1 MAPDTKIIITITRTI
16 PWEALEVANPTG
28 KSNQKMEKL
37 VLRMF
42 LEAPVVKIIDD
53 EEAVFGGI
61 EAQNQA
67 KNQSD
72 YHRANAQA
80 IACDVQADSQTKAPV
95 VKIIDDEEAVHENL
109 NETQS
114 TKHRLVEV
122 SREPKAVVGYLKSI
136 EDCGRSCCALE
147 STQEPW
153 PELFPDPD
161 GGKGGDGG
169 NHNVKV
175 LPQEEVP
182 CCGLVYYALV
192 EAVEACV
199 MLNPLPD
206 NSQPDVDVLPDPGG
220 RPKGQNNNPKDLAEA

>member
-1 MAPDTKIIITITRTI
+1 MLDEMLA
-16 PWEALEVANPTG
+16 
-28 KSNQKMEKL
+28 EKL
-37 VLRMF
+37 VLQRF
-42 LEAPVVKIIDD
+42 LEAEVEEIGV
-53 EEAVFGGI
+53 EAVADLQGSHWANVGPDAKEAIEVDGADDAKETIGVGGV
-61 EAQNQA
+61 
-67 KNQSD
+67 
-72 YHRANAQA
+72 
-80 IACDVQADSQTKAPV
+80 DVNGAAYV
-95 VKIIDDEEAVHENL
+95 GM
-109 NETQS
+109 
-114 TKHRLVEV
+114 
-122 SREPKAVVGYLKSI
+122 PKAVVGYLKSI
-136 EDCGRSCCALE
+136 EDCGRSSCCALE

-199 MLNPLPD
+199 MLNPLPN